1 MVMGMPWLAR
11 HDPVIDWTKRTIV
24 HFGSSCATV
33 SDDPVGAAHVPRGAC
48 DPPAEAARRAA
59 ASGHRTRTPTTE
71 RVVGR
76 KCESNQK
83 TQIRSDSRGSR
94 SVKSDAVVSTISV
107 DTQDQQE
114 EPVTNKDSD
123 SDASAQ
129 GADVI
134 GPNVERRSAVRRR
147 GKEGAPALGADA
159 AGSADG
165 CKRPAPEMLACARG
179 KNPPATTRNALRAH
193 VQPGCTKKR
202 YVIKPGLI
210 ACARGL
216 NPPAI
221 KRKICPGPDPDKT
234 RRAEPDTGT
243 GDARRDPECL
253 DAYEYWSPVYEDEV
267 GEPSDVGVGVDFASS
282 HELEAL
288 RPRPAR
294 TEGVGALSAKS
305 KKERFDE
312 QSWDSLKSSPFYEVL
327 REYRDVLPDDIPA
340 ELPQDKGVQH
350 EIDLVPGTKYCVTR
364 Q

>member
-1 MVMGMPWLAR
+1 MRVVRVRFSYLEKKFVDELIVLDLDEKFDMVLGMLWLAR

-24 HFGSSCATV
+24 HFGSSGATV
-33 SDDPVGAAHVPRGAC
+33 SDSPVGAAHAPRGAC

-59 ASGHRTRTPTTE
+59 ASGHRTRSPTTE

-83 TQIRSDSRGSR
+83 TQIRSDSRGCR
-94 SVKSDAVVSTISV
+94 SVKSDAVVSTIIV
-107 DTQDQQE
+107 DTQVQQE
-114 EPVTNKDSD
+114 VPVTSKESD

-129 GADVI
+129 GADAI

-147 GKEGAPALGADA
+147 GNESAPALGADA

-165 CKRPAPEMLACARG
+165 FKRPHRKCLRARVQPGCTTKRYAIKQGLIACARG

-221 KRKICPGPDPDKT
+221 KKKICPRPGPDKT
-234 RRAEPDTGT
+234 RRAEPGS
-243 GDARRDPECL
+243 AQE
-253 DAYEYWSPVYEDEV
+253 ANS
-267 GEPSDVGVGVDFASS
+267 AS
-282 HELEAL
+282 
-288 RPRPAR
+288 
-294 TEGVGALSAKS
+294 
-305 KKERFDE
+305 E
-312 QSWDSLKSSPFYEVL
+312 QSCASLGQGPRRYKQCLPGRHRNWRRPL
-327 REYRDVLPDDIPA
+327 RL
-340 ELPQDKGVQH
+340 
-350 EIDLVPGTKYCVTR
+350 
-364 Q
+364 